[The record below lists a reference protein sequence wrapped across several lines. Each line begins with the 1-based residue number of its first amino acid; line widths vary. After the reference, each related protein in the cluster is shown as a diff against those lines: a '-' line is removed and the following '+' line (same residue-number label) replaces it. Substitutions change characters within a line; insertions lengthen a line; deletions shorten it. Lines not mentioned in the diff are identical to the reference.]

1 MIVTDA
7 NILIYRLVPNS
18 RSQDAMALAQFDA
31 EWAAPVLWRSEVR
44 NVLAGYL
51 RSGRLGSREAE
62 TAMELGTA
70 CLLGGEHYVSNHAV
84 FDLVSQSRCSAYD
97 CEYVALAQALG
108 TILVTEDQA
117 LLRAFPRQCRSIS
130 QAI

>member
-1 MIVTDA
+1 MIVADT
-7 NILIYRLVPNS
+7 NILVYRLVPNPRNS
-18 RSQDAMALAQFDA
+18 DAMALARFDA

-44 NVLAGYL
+44 NALAGYL
-51 RSGRLGSREAE
+51 RAGRLSSREAE
-62 TAMELGTA
+62 TAMEFGAA
-70 CLLGGEHYVSNHAV
+70 CLLGGEHFVSNQAV

-97 CEYVALAQALG
+97 CEYVALAQVLG

-130 QAI
+130 QVI

>member
-1 MIVTDA
+1 MIVADA
-7 NILIYRLVPNS
+7 NILVYRLVPSS

-44 NVLAGYL
+44 NALAGYL
-51 RSGRLGSREAE
+51 RAGRLSNREAE
-62 TAMELGTA
+62 TAMELGAA
-70 CLLGGEHYVSNHAV
+70 CLLGGEHLVSDQAV

-97 CEYVALAQALG
+97 CEYVALAQALA

-117 LLRAFPRQCRSIS
+117 LLRAFPKHCRSIA
-130 QAI
+130 QVI